1 MFTINN
7 SFPPVDHLI
16 DTLSK
21 IEYKKHLNQLIHAVA
36 FVCAICVGVVSF
48 IWKNTSEWYQKGGK
62 NDIRKAYETLRN
74 FCETVILWIRVEG
87 YPGMI
92 QFFQEVQQTYR
103 AWKDLVTV

>member
-1 MFTINN
+1 MFTT
-7 SFPPVDHLI
+7 SFPPADDLI
-16 DTLSK
+16 GTLSK

-48 IWKNTSEWYQKGGK
+48 IWKNASEWYQKGGK
-62 NDIRKAYETLRN
+62 DDLRKAYKILRN
-74 FCETVILWIRVEG
+74 FCETVILWIRIEG